1 MLRDSID
8 YKGTAV
14 GKLFRRFLFPTVM
27 GMVFSAVFV
36 ITDGI
41 FVGRGIGSDALAAVN
56 LTAPLFTLGTGLGLM
71 FGMGGSVVA
80 SVNLAQGK
88 RRVAQINI
96 TQSLFVPA
104 LLIVLL
110 SALLILCH
118 KPLLLL
124 LGTPPELMVPAR
136 EYLVWFT
143 LFLTPL
149 AVFNILMFIVRLDG
163 APRFAMACNIMAA
176 SINIVLDYLFIFEFG
191 WGLAGAAI
199 ATGVGY
205 IVGSGVML
213 RYMLRHSRTLHFV
226 KFKTSYKS
234 LRLTAR
240 NLGYMTYIGFPALL
254 SELAISCLMVVG
266 NYTFIRYT
274 GKDGVAAYSIAC
286 YIFPI
291 IFMVYNGIIQS
302 AQPIISY
309 NYGTG
314 NAARVH
320 ETFRLS
326 LKTAFISGLTAF
338 AVMYVFCPYIVA
350 MFLEPGC
357 PAYGIATKGIPY
369 FASGFI
375 CFALNIAWIGYYQS
389 IELARKAMLFMLL
402 RGIILMSICFLALPH
417 LLGEKGLWLAV
428 PCAELIIFIALTIDY
443 QYRHKI
449 CRVVK

>member
-309 NYGTG
+309 NFGAGVRERVIEAAQIALATAVVCG
-314 NAARVH
+314 AAVTAVFIGSPRLLVGLFLDPATHAARIAI
-320 ETFRLS
+320 E
-326 LKTAFISGLTAF
+326 GLPWF
-338 AVMYVFCPYIVA
+338 A
-350 MFLEPGC
+350 L
-357 PAYGIATKGIPY
+357 
-369 FASGFI
+369 GFI
-375 CFALNIAWIGYYQS
+375 CFIVNLTAIGYYQS
-389 IELARKAMLFMLL
+389 LERVGIASGFALL
-402 RGIILMSICFLALPH
+402 RGFVFLVPSFLFMPR
-417 LLGEKGLWLAV
+417 LCGTEGIWLAM
-428 PCAELIIFIALTIDY
+428 PLSELLTALVILGVSFWRR
-443 QYRHKI
+443 QRI
-449 CRVVK
+449 G

>member
-1 MLRDSID
+1 MFVVIGVAVSI
-8 YKGTAV
+8 V
-14 GKLFRRFLFPTVM
+14 VL
-27 GMVFSAVFV
+27 VF
-36 ITDGI
+36 T
-41 FVGRGIGSDALAAVN
+41 
-56 LTAPLFTLGTGLGLM
+56 
-71 FGMGGSVVA
+71 
-80 SVNLAQGK
+80 
-88 RRVAQINI
+88 
-96 TQSLFVPA
+96 
-104 LLIVLL
+104 
-110 SALLILCH
+110 H
-118 KPLLLL
+118 
-124 LGTPPELMVPAR
+124 
-136 EYLVWFT
+136 
-143 LFLTPL
+143 LFLTPVCYFLGSNEVLLTDCEKYL
-149 AVFNILMFIVRLDG
+149 ATAISFAPACMLQSLFQSYLVTAEKPHLGLFLTIGAGILNAF
-163 APRFAMACNIMAA
+163 
-176 SINIVLDYLFIFEFG
+176 LDYFLIAVCRLG
-191 WGLAGAAI
+191 MTGAAL
-199 ATGVGY
+199 ATALAQAVGGLMVLVY
-205 IVGSGVML
+205 LFGF
-213 RYMLRHSRTLHFV
+213 SRTLHLYRL
-226 KFKTSYKS
+226 KISMKS
-234 LRLTAR
+234 LHLTCR
-240 NLGYMTYIGFPALL
+240 NTGDMIQLGASAMLG
-254 SELAISCLMVVG
+254 ELAIAYMMLVG
-266 NYTFIRYT
+266 NYAFIRML
-274 GKDGVAAYSIAC
+274 KEDGVAAYSVAC
-286 YIFPI
+286 YCLPI
-291 IFMVYNGIIQS
+291 VFMIANAIAQS

>member
-96 TQSLFVPA
+96 TQSLVIPA
-104 LLIVLL
+104 LLIALL
-110 SALLILCH
+110 SALLIHCH

-143 LFLTPL
+143 LFLAPL

-176 SINIVLDYLFIFEFG
+176 CINIVLDYLFIFEFG

-199 ATGVGY
+199 ATGIGY

-213 RYMLRHSRTLHFV
+213 RYMLRSSRTLHFV
-226 KFKTSYKS
+226 KLKTSYKS

-254 SELAISCLMVVG
+254 SELAISCLMIVG
-266 NYTFIRYT
+266 NYTFIRYI

-291 IFMVYNGIIQS
+291 IFMV
-302 AQPIISY
+302 
-309 NYGTG
+309 
-314 NAARVH
+314 
-320 ETFRLS
+320 
-326 LKTAFISGLTAF
+326 
-338 AVMYVFCPYIVA
+338 
-350 MFLEPGC
+350 
-357 PAYGIATKGIPY
+357 
-369 FASGFI
+369 
-375 CFALNIAWIGYYQS
+375 
-389 IELARKAMLFMLL
+389 
-402 RGIILMSICFLALPH
+402 
-417 LLGEKGLWLAV
+417 
-428 PCAELIIFIALTIDY
+428 
-443 QYRHKI
+443 
-449 CRVVK
+449 